1 MKIAIIGCTHAGTI
15 TANQVLT
22 NHPDAEVIIFHFY
35 HVGLLLILAVSQRI
49 LMICSTQVQ
58 KH

>member
-22 NHPDAEVIIFHFY
+22 NHPDTEVTINDKNNNISF
-35 HVGLLLILAVSQRI
+35 
-49 LMICSTQVQ
+49 
-58 KH
+58 